1 MKMKLYDQMKKEFIL
16 QQEKMAKLEAERM
29 SKKL

>member
-1 MKMKLYDQMKKEFIL
+1 MKLYDQMKKEFIL
-16 QQEKMAKLEAERM
+16 QQEKMAKLESERM